1 MRKYIKKLQSKPE
14 DTRKQILAGSLI
26 VSMSLVGYIWISS
39 FTTNFNEQSSQKL
52 QDDIKP
58 FTLFGNKI
66 SETYSDISASV
77 GNIKLPQEQIEEET
91 KINSGKVI
99 DLIPVEIQ

>member
-14 DTRKQILAGSLI
+14 ETRKQIFVGSLI
-26 VSMSLVGYIWISS
+26 VSMSLVGFIWISG
-39 FTTNFNEQSSQKL
+39 FTASFNEKSSQKL

-66 SETYSDISASV
+66 SETYNEISASV
-77 GNIKLPQEQIEEET
+77 GNIKLPKEQIKEET
-91 KINSGKVI
+91 KINSEKVI
-99 DLIPVEIQ
+99 DLIPVENQ